1 MADGE
6 DHTSAADEPK
16 TGYWY
21 DEAPGHR
28 DRARRVLEALRTYR
42 AAEAAM
48 RRRTR
53 DSMAMGEN
61 ELLALRYLL
70 RQPDHSARPAELV
83 KYLGVTSASITTM
96 LDRLEKTGRVERMA
110 NPTDRRSIFVRATP
124 HANEEVRETL
134 GRMHGLMYDV
144 AVGMSPDAQE
154 HVVDFLR
161 RMSDAVDDVAPVIV
175 DEPADA

>member
-1 MADGE
+1 MADV
-6 DHTSAADEPK
+6 DAQTSEEPPA
-16 TGYWY
+16 TAGYWY
-21 DEAPGHR
+21 DESPGQR
-28 DRARRVLEALRTYR
+28 ERARRVLEALRTYR
-42 AAEAAM
+42 AAESAM

-53 DSMAMGEN
+53 DSMSMGEN

-96 LDRLEKTGRVERMA
+96 LDRLEKTGRIERLA
-110 NPTDRRSIFVRATP
+110 NPADRRSIFVKATT

-144 AVGMSPDAQE
+144 AVGMSPEAQE

-161 RMSDAVDDVAPVIV
+161 RMSDAVDGVDPVV
-175 DEPADA
+175 VEEP

>member
-1 MADGE
+1 MANGE
-6 DHTSAADEPK
+6 NTA
-16 TGYWY
+16 GYWY
-21 DEAPGHR
+21 DESPGER

-53 DSMAMGEN
+53 DAMAMGEN
-61 ELLALRYLL
+61 ELLALRYLI

-96 LDRLEKTGRVERMA
+96 LDRLEKTGRVERIA
-110 NPTDRRSIFVRATP
+110 NPNDRRSIFVRATP

-144 AVGMSPDAQE
+144 AVGMTPDEQE
-154 HVVDFLR
+154 HVVAFLQK
-161 RMSDAVDDVAPVIV
+161 MTDAVDDVAPVTA
-175 DEPADA
+175 EA

>member
-6 DHTSAADEPK
+6 QTA
-16 TGYWY
+16 GYWY
-21 DEAPGHR
+21 DEAPGER

-70 RQPDHSARPAELV
+70 RQPDHAARPAELV

-96 LDRLEKTGRVERMA
+96 LDRLEKTGRIQRIA
-110 NPTDRRSIFVRATP
+110 NPSDRRSIFVRATA

-144 AVGMSPDAQE
+144 AVGMSPEAQE
-154 HVVDFLR
+154 HVVAFLQK
-161 RMSDAVDDVAPVIV
+161 MTDAVDGVEPVALP
-175 DEPADA
+175 E

>member
-1 MADGE
+1 MDVAEGE
-6 DHTSAADEPK
+6 HTA
-16 TGYWY
+16 GYWY
-21 DEAPGHR
+21 DESPGER

-61 ELLALRYLL
+61 ELLALRYLI
-70 RQPDHSARPAELV
+70 RQPGHSARPAELV

-96 LDRLEKTGRVERMA
+96 LDRLEKTGRVERIA
-110 NPTDRRSIFVRATP
+110 NPNDRRSIFVRATP

-144 AVGMSPDAQE
+144 AVGMTPDEQE
-154 HVVDFLR
+154 HVVAFLQK
-161 RMSDAVDDVAPVIV
+161 MTDAVDDVAPVTA
-175 DEPADA
+175 EA

>member
-1 MADGE
+1 VSDAKTSDDGPA
-6 DHTSAADEPK
+6 TA
-16 TGYWY
+16 GYWY
-21 DEAPGHR
+21 DESPGQR
-28 DRARRVLEALRTYR
+28 ERARRVLEALRTYR
-42 AAEAAM
+42 AAESAM

-53 DSMAMGEN
+53 DSMSMGEN
-61 ELLALRYLL
+61 EMLALRFLL

-96 LDRLEKTGRVERMA
+96 LDRLEKSGRIERVA
-110 NPTDRRSIFVRATP
+110 NPTDRRSIFVKATP
-124 HANEEVRETL
+124 HADGEVRETL

-175 DEPADA
+175 DEPADV

>member
-1 MADGE
+1 MANGDAQAGE
-6 DHTSAADEPK
+6 GPST
-16 TGYWY
+16 TVGYWY
-21 DEAPGHR
+21 DEAPGQR

-42 AAEAAM
+42 AAESAM

-53 DSMAMGEN
+53 DSMSMGEN
-61 ELLALRYLL
+61 ELLALRFLL

-96 LDRLEKTGRVERMA
+96 LDRLEKSGRVERVA
-110 NPTDRRSIFVRATP
+110 NPTDRRSIFVRATA
-124 HANEEVRETL
+124 HADDEVRETL

-144 AVGMSPDAQE
+144 AVAMEPEAQE

-161 RMSDAVDDVAPVIV
+161 RMSDAVDGVAPVV
-175 DEPADA
+175 VTES